1 MPTFGTKRVEFSF
14 LTRFEESG
22 SSEFLGLYPI
32 SQCRL
37 TQAIPS
43 GYPSSQKDLWIAY
56 YAPGARCYTEEN
68 SILPLWG

>member
-1 MPTFGTKRVEFSF
+1 MPTFDTKRVEFSS
-14 LTRFEESG
+14 LTRFEESR

-43 GYPSSQKDLWIAY
+43 GYPSSRNTYGLPTMLQVL
-56 YAPGARCYTEEN
+56 CYTEEN